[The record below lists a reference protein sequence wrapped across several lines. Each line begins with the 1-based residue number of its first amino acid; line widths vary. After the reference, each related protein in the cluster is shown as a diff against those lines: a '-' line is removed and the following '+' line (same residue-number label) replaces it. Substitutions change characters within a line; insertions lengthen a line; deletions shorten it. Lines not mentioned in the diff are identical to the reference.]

1 MSAIAAE
8 HSLSHLTLGILYHD
22 TTLGPLDKD
31 YEGDGENNQYDQ
43 KQDEQGVQGPRTAQL

>member
-1 MSAIAAE
+1 MSAFAAE

-43 KQDEQGVQGPRTAQL
+43 NQDE